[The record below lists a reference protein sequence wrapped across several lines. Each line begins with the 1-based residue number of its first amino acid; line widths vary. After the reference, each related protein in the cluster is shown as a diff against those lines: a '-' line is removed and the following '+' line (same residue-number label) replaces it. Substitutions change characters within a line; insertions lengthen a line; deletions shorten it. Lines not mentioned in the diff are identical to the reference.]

1 MDWVNALTGLVG
13 TALSLGLALAQTWL
27 VATTVRRLLGVR
39 VGWPRAFLVSLLT
52 ITVAFQI
59 IFWLLS
65 SGRLGLTTDEIEGPF
80 AMPVILAAGL
90 VLLWS
95 FALGAAFLV
104 ALEVIV
110 PTGSLP
116 PLRSLVL
123 GWRRRLRRGRR
134 YAEIMAIAARHGL
147 GAQMRGLRPPASG
160 RAPETAIALRRTL
173 EDAGVTFTKLGQ
185 MLSTRADLLP
195 ATYIAELSRLQN
207 AVAPM
212 PWPTVHQELERELG
226 RPTSEVFASVDA
238 EPLAAAS
245 VAQVHSAVLL
255 DGSPVVVKVQR
266 PEAAEQ
272 ASLDLEIMLRIVT
285 SLERN
290 AEWARMVGVKRLARG
305 FADSVSEELDYGI
318 EIDNMLAMRASLNA
332 GDVRIPQVHQELSTP
347 RLIVMER
354 FEGVPVGQGADVIA
368 ALTPAQRSKTASVLL
383 QSVLHQ
389 IVTEGVFHGDLHPGN
404 VFVWPDGA
412 VGLLDFGNVGRLDAD
427 SRRTLALLLWAIDAD
442 DPGTAT
448 DCVLELLDRPDE
460 LDERGLQR
468 SIGQLLAR
476 FRGGTGS
483 RGTLKVFA
491 ELFALMIS
499 HHFTVPADIAS
510 ALRSL
515 GSLEGTLK
523 LIDPDLD
530 LVAEART
537 VGRASIGDLT
547 PVRVKDELTS
557 RAIRL
562 LPLLEHLPRR
572 LNRISEELERG
583 RFTMHSRIIS
593 HPDDRRFL
601 NGLVQQLV
609 VAMLSGA
616 SVIGGILLAT
626 SPGGPPL
633 LPNLSAFAFLGYL
646 LAFAGFVL
654 ALRAVALVF
663 GRPWHD

>member
-1 MDWVNALTGLVG
+1 MEWLETLGGFVG
-13 TALSLGLALAQTWL
+13 TLISLGLALGQTWL

-52 ITVAFQI
+52 IAAAFQV

-65 SGRLGLTTDEIEGPF
+65 SGRLGLTTDEIEGSY
-80 AMPVILAAGL
+80 AMPVILAGSL
-90 VLLWS
+90 VLLWA
-95 FALGAAFLV
+95 FALGAAILV

-123 GWRRRLRRGRR
+123 GWGRRWRRGRR
-134 YAEIMAIAARHGL
+134 YTEVMAIAARHGL
-147 GAQMRGLRPPASG
+147 GAQMRGLRPPTPG
-160 RAPETAIALRRTL
+160 HAPETAVALRRTL

-185 MLSTRADLLP
+185 LLSTRADLLP
-195 ATYIAELSRLQN
+195 APYIAELSLLQCS
-207 AVAPM
+207 VAPV
-212 PWPTVHQELERELG
+212 PWAVVSAELDRELG
-226 RPTSEVFASVDA
+226 RRMEQVFAEVDH
-238 EPLAAAS
+238 EPLASAS
-245 VAQVHSAVLL
+245 VAQVHAARLL
-255 DGSPVVVKVQR
+255 DGTPVVVKVQR
-266 PEAAEQ
+266 TEAAEQ
-272 ASLDLEIMLRIVT
+272 ASLDLEIMLGIVT

-290 AEWARMVGVKRLARG
+290 AEWARKVGVKRLARG
-305 FADSVSEELDYGI
+305 FADSVREELDYGI
-318 EIDNMLAMRASLNA
+318 EIDNMLAIRSSLDASE
-332 GDVRIPQVHQELSTP
+332 VRIPTVYQELSTP

-354 FEGVPVGQGADVIA
+354 FFGLPIVQAGELIA
-368 ALTPAQRSKTASVLL
+368 GMEPEQRRRSASILLRSVLG
-383 QSVLHQ
+383 Q
-389 IVTEGVFHGDLHPGN
+389 IVNEGVFHGDLHAGN
-404 VFVWPDGA
+404 VVIWDDGS

-427 SRRTLALLLWAIDAD
+427 SRRTLALLLWAIDTD

-448 DCVLELLDRPDE
+448 DCVLGLLDRPDE

-468 SIGQLLAR
+468 SIGRLLAR

-483 RGTLKVFA
+483 RGTLKVFV
-491 ELFALMIS
+491 ELFELMIS
-499 HHFTVPADIAS
+499 HQFTVPADIAS

-515 GSLEGTLK
+515 GALEGTLK

-530 LVAEART
+530 LVAEARS
-537 VGRASIGDLT
+537 VGRASVGDLT
-547 PVRVKDELTS
+547 PSSVADEITS
-557 RAIRL
+557 RAIRV
-562 LPLLEHLPRR
+562 LPLLDHLPRR
-572 LNRISEELERG
+572 LNRITEELERG
-583 RFTMHSRIIS
+583 AFTTHTRIIS

-609 VAMLSGA
+609 IALLSGA